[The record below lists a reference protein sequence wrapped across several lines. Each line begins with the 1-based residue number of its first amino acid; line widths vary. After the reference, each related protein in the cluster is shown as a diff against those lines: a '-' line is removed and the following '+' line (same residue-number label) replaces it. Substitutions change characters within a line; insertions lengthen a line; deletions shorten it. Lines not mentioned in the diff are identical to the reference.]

1 MPGRPPD
8 PADAAANEARLAAL
22 QAAGI
27 NVQATRHARRVYVG
41 GFPDNANEPELASFM
56 SNALVAVGGASG
68 AYDPENGM
76 TCVLSVYINREK
88 QFAFIEF
95 RTVEEASNAM
105 ALDGVVMGGSQ
116 LRVRRPNDYN
126 PQQAALIGPTTP
138 SDALNLAAV
147 GLVAG
152 PNGVPVVGAAPGMV
166 PGIPS
171 TQQSSGRKLYVG
183 NLPPYLT
190 ELQVLELVQSF
201 GKVQAFNLVVDKDT
215 GALKG
220 YGFFEYADA
229 AAEEP
234 AMEGLTG
241 MRLGDKVLNVK
252 RAAYDPGGGSVA
264 GGSAPPGFAPGSFPA
279 NGESASECV
288 RLANMV
294 TREELTDPTEAREI
308 LEDTQEE
315 CAGFGKLERV
325 VMPLPRQTRLE
336 DPAGVGEVF
345 LLFADTEGAARAVRS
360 LNGRKFADRVVSAGF
375 ITRAEFDKHVV

>member
-1 MPGRPPD
+1 M
-8 PADAAANEARLAAL
+8 
-22 QAAGI
+22 
-27 NVQATRHARRVYVG
+27 
-41 GFPDNANEPELASFM
+41 
-56 SNALVAVGGASG
+56 AVGGASG

-95 RTVEEASNAM
+95 RTIEEASNAM

-126 PQQAALIGPTTP
+126 PTQAALIGPTTP

-190 ELQVLELVQSF
+190 ELQVLELLQSF
-201 GKVQAFNLVVDKDT
+201 GAVQAFNLVVDKDT
-215 GALKG
+215 GTLKG

-229 AAEEP
+229 AADEA
-234 AMEGLTG
+234 AMEGLTWQ
-241 MRLGDKVLNVK
+241 KVGLM
-252 RAAYDPGGGSVA
+252 G
-264 GGSAPPGFAPGSFPA
+264 
-279 NGESASECV
+279 
-288 RLANMV
+288 V
-294 TREELTDPTEAREI
+294 TLQM
-308 LEDTQEE
+308 QEVT
-315 CAGFGKLERV
+315 A
-325 VMPLPRQTRLE
+325 
-336 DPAGVGEVF
+336 
-345 LLFADTEGAARAVRS
+345 
-360 LNGRKFADRVVSAGF
+360 
-375 ITRAEFDKHVV
+375 

>member
-1 MPGRPPD
+1 
-8 PADAAANEARLAAL
+8 
-22 QAAGI
+22 
-27 NVQATRHARRVYVG
+27 
-41 GFPDNANEPELASFM
+41 M

-116 LRVRRPNDYN
+116 LRVRGRTITIRT
-126 PQQAALIGPTTP
+126 QAALIGPTTP

-220 YGFFEYADA
+220 YGILRVRRRRRGGAPRWRASPACAWVTRCSTSSGRRTTPGA
-229 AAEEP
+229 AP
-234 AMEGLTG
+234 SRVG
-241 MRLGDKVLNVK
+241 
-252 RAAYDPGGGSVA
+252 RAPVR
-264 GGSAPPGFAPGSFPA
+264 PGSFPA

-294 TREELTDPTEAREI
+294 TREELTTRRAREI

-315 CAGFGKLERV
+315 CARVRQARAGGDAVAQANAVGRSRGGWGGF
-325 VMPLPRQTRLE
+325 
-336 DPAGVGEVF
+336 PALRRHGGR
-345 LLFADTEGAARAVRS
+345 GAGAVRS
-360 LNGRKFADRVVSAGF
+360 LNGRSSPIASSPPGSSRARSSTNTSSDQTRRRRRVV
-375 ITRAEFDKHVV
+375 TRLGRKL